1 MPVGSYSLNARLDNY
16 EPYTKDVVI
25 GDRAV
30 RTGEDVTFAL
40 TPVEPPPPP
49 PPPALAG
56 TVEIAANQDD
66 ATVLVNGQKYGVAT
80 TRKPVTASLKAGE
93 YRIHVDKPNYTSIDQ
108 RVRIQAGENKRLSI
122 VLNPLPGRVVISG
135 ALPATQVA
143 VDGVVKGRVS
153 DSGTLT
159 AEMKSGPHRVRLSHE
174 GYSPREEAVE
184 VGPNQTIALGPG
196 RVELTKLGPPPAD
209 PEQVARQALVGVP
222 EDADRLE
229 EFAARYQGTRAA
241 AEALKRARA
250 VEGESQARSDREG

>member
-1 MPVGSYSLNARLDNY
+1 MKKPAAKFAQVRLTSEPPGAAVTLKDQTCTTPCELKIPVGSYSLNARLDNY

-25 GDRAV
+25 SDRAV
-30 RTGEDVTFAL
+30 RSGENVTFAL
-40 TPVEPPPPP
+40 IPVEPPPPT

-56 TVEIAANQDD
+56 TIEIAANQDD

-159 AEMKSGPHRVRLSHE
+159 AEMKSARIASGYRTRVIRQERKRWRWGRIRLS
-174 GYSPREEAVE
+174 RW
-184 VGPNQTIALGPG
+184 
-196 RVELTKLGPPPAD
+196 D
-209 PEQVARQALVGVP
+209 PVA
-222 EDADRLE
+222 
-229 EFAARYQGTRAA
+229 
-241 AEALKRARA
+241 
-250 VEGESQARSDREG
+250 